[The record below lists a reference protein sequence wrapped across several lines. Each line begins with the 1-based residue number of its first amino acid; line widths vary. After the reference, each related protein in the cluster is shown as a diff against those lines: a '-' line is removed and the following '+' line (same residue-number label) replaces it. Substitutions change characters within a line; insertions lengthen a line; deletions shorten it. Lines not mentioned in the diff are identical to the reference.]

1 MDAETIIQGGGLIL
15 SGAAV
20 GKIADV
26 AIRAW
31 TARHHKGEVSVTPDP
46 LNVRMEDKF
55 VPRDEFNRHVEQN
68 AAEHKAMVDDR
79 ERNYEALYNRQLA
92 NDKLTSEIK
101 GKLDGI
107 KDDLSLIK
115 NKLFKTR

>member
-1 MDAETIIQGGGLIL
+1 MDATDTSTIVLGGTTLTLLLKEGF
-15 SGAAV
+15 
-20 GKIADV
+20 
-26 AIRAW
+26 AW
-31 TARHHKGEVSVTPDP
+31 LRSRNQKAEISPDP
-46 LNVRMEDKF
+46 LNVNKVDKYIT
-55 VPRDEFNRHVEQN
+55 RGEFNRHVEQN

>member
-1 MDAETIIQGGGLIL
+1 MDADTIFQSGGLFL
-15 SGAAV
+15 GGSLATKLLDWARDWWRSRQPQ
-20 GKIADV
+20 KI
-26 AIRAW
+26 
-31 TARHHKGEVSVTPDP
+31 EQP
-46 LNVRMEDKF
+46 LNVNKLDKY
-55 VPRDEFNRHVEQN
+55 VTLSEFARHVEQN

-79 ERNYEALYNRQLA
+79 ERNYEALYNGQRA

-115 NKLFKTR
+115 DKLFKSK

>member
-1 MDAETIIQGGGLIL
+1 MELQDGLNITLGGTTLAL
-15 SGAAV
+15 
-20 GKIADV
+20 V
-26 AIRAW
+26 AKEIFAWLRARSQK
-31 TARHHKGEVSVTPDP
+31 TEITPDP
-46 LNVRMEDKF
+46 LNVRKEDKY
-55 VPRDEFNRHVEQN
+55 VTRGEFNRYVEQN
-68 AAEHKAMVDDR
+68 AAEHKAIVDDR
-79 ERNYEALYNRQLA
+79 ERNYEVLYNRQLA

>member
-1 MDAETIIQGGGLIL
+1 MEMDGVYIA
-15 SGAAV
+15 SGAV
-20 GKIADV
+20 STIAGV
-26 AIRAW
+26 VITYLKMRK
-31 TARHHKGEVSVTPDP
+31 TQPRTIENDP
-46 LNVRMEDKF
+46 LNVNKLDKY
-55 VPRDEFNRHVEQN
+55 VTRGEFNRHVEQN

>member
-1 MDAETIIQGGGLIL
+1 MDAPDTSTIVLGGTTLTLLLKEGF
-15 SGAAV
+15 
-20 GKIADV
+20 
-26 AIRAW
+26 AW
-31 TARHHKGEVSVTPDP
+31 LRSRNQKTEVSPDP
-46 LNVRMEDKF
+46 LNVNKIDKF
-55 VPRDEFNRHVEQN
+55 VTLDEFKRHVEQN

-115 NKLFKTR
+115 DKLFKTK